1 MTCSKDDINNNLPP
15 QVKLDDDNETI
26 PDDFIQDCDELSV
39 SIREHIDP
47 LLKHISSA
55 GLPLKL
61 RPPTRSDGNCWFDA
75 VADQVKFDNFN

>member
-1 MTCSKDDINNNLPP
+1 MPGSDDDINNNYPSCPADLDTAPAAEP
-15 QVKLDDDNETI
+15 SRFLGVVKGT
-26 PDDFIQDCDELSV
+26 S
-39 SIREHIDP
+39 DP